1 MKRRAIIVPVIVL
14 ALLAVGVTLYRNH
27 LNEQRRLYS
36 PGGSYRCSS
45 NLQKI
50 GIALLLYE
58 TGHQGRY
65 PMRLEELLTPDG
77 LQSSS
82 LTCPFV
88 SPPVANAF
96 IFTSPGRVAAE
107 ILANEII
114 AHEPLSNHNGNGA
127 MALFGDGHVEWM
139 TPAELRDRLASP
151 QTTRGTSSTAPTTS
165 QSPGS

>member
-77 LQSSS
+77 L
-82 LTCPFV
+82 
-88 SPPVANAF
+88 
-96 IFTSPGRVAAE
+96 
-107 ILANEII
+107 
-114 AHEPLSNHNGNGA
+114 H
-127 MALFGDGHVEWM
+127 GHVEWM